1 MHPPSHHGWLAA
13 RFTAA
18 QVLLTEKVAEVEGL
32 KIHAMG
38 EQLVEFKSRLQDFAL
53 KHKKAITKDPDFRRG
68 EIARRCV
75 VHPAVR
81 RVPVSLICLP
91 GWCAWRVCLLFTFLA
106 SLLVRASGHLC

>member
-1 MHPPSHHGWLAA
+1 MRFIVISCLSCFVISHHLLTHPTTLPHGWLAA

-53 KHKKAITKDPDFRRG
+53 KHKKAVTKDPDFRRG
-68 EIARRCV
+68 ECARRCV
-75 VHPAVR
+75 V
-81 RVPVSLICLP
+81 CLSF
-91 GWCAWRVCLLFTFLA
+91 WCT
-106 SLLVRASGHLC
+106 